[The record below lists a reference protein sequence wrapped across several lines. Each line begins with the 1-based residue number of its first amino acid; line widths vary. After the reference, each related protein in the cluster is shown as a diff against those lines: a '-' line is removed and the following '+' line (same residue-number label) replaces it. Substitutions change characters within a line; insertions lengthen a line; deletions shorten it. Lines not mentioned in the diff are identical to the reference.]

1 MKRTLFSVLII
12 FTTLWMVAGCQN
24 GIAGEN
30 TNAATPAITPTRSAT
45 GTATPTVIAPQLQV
59 TSALL
64 QDAQI
69 EFWYPWTGET
79 AAIVKNM
86 IDEFNQTNEWG
97 VFVIGENYPG
107 EQALFEAF
115 NSVDKHS
122 DLPDLVA
129 APLPQILYWQQEGVN
144 FLDVSSYLQSDIW
157 GYSSQE
163 RSGLISSVW
172 QKEVVDGYRWGVP
185 AYATMHLVFYNQT
198 WAQHLGFEMPP
209 QSGEEFRN
217 QACTAAIANNGDSFQ
232 ENDGTGGWIID
243 ETPETIAAWL
253 YAFGQ
258 QLEPENINAANT
270 FSDPA
275 AEKALTFLK
284 DLAADG
290 CAWWAL
296 EPTQDDYLS
305 DRYALFYSGSLEDVL
320 EQEYSIQWLA
330 SSDEWTV
337 LPYIGTD
344 QEIVLLSGE
353 SYGILVNSIE
363 EQMAAW
369 IFTIWMNLPEN
380 HQRIV
385 KASGS
390 LPLSQA
396 EIDLLAVYG
405 NDHPNW
411 AKALDLLDVSGN
423 LPRTSAW
430 IAEKLVLPDALWQ
443 ALQPTAAGQDIAGIL
458 ARLDGMITELIS
470 NDQ

>member
-1 MKRTLFSVLII
+1 MT
-12 FTTLWMVAGCQN
+12 
-24 GIAGEN
+24 GEN
-30 TNAATPAITPTRSAT
+30 TSAATPAVTPTGSVTR
-45 GTATPTVIAPQLQV
+45 TATPTVIAPQLQV
-59 TSALL
+59 TPAAL
-64 QDAQI
+64 QDTQI
-69 EFWYPWTGET
+69 NFWYPWTGET

-86 IDEFNQTNEWG
+86 IDEFNQTNLWG

-107 EQALFEAF
+107 EEALFEAF
-115 NSVDKHS
+115 TSIEKHS

-129 APLPQILYWQQEGVN
+129 APLPQILYWQQNGVN
-144 FLDVSSYLQSDIW
+144 FLDVSSYLQSEIW
-157 GYSSQE
+157 GYSPQE

-172 QKEVVDGYRWGVP
+172 QKEVVNGYRWGVP
-185 AYATMHLVFYNQT
+185 AYATMQLIFYNQT
-198 WAQHLGFEMPP
+198 WARHLGFDIPP

-217 QACTAAIANNGDSFQ
+217 QACTAAIANNGDNDQ
-232 ENDGTGGWIID
+232 ENDGTGGWIIN
-243 ETPETIAAWL
+243 ETPESITAWL

-275 AEKALTFLK
+275 AEEALTFLK
-284 DLAADG
+284 DLVADG

-305 DRYALFYSGSLEDVL
+305 DRFALFYSGTLEDVL

-330 SSDEWTV
+330 AADEWTV

-344 QEIVLLSGE
+344 QEIVLLSGD

-363 EQMAAW
+363 DQMAAW
-369 IFTIWMNLPEN
+369 IFTRWMNQPEN

-390 LPLSQA
+390 LPLSQD
-396 EIDLLAVYG
+396 EIELLAGFG
-405 NDHPNW
+405 NDHANW
-411 AKALDLLDVSGN
+411 AKALEFLDFSGN

-443 ALQPTAAGQDIAGIL
+443 VLQPTAAGEDITGIL
-458 ARLDGMITELIS
+458 ERMDDLVTELIT